1 MLQIQGIS
9 KQYKTGDFVQRA
21 LDNVSLNLRDSE
33 FVAIL
38 GPSGSGKTTL
48 LNIIGGLD
56 HYDSGDLVIN
66 GISTVTPSAL
76 TSVPS
81 GSCENTENL
90 VSYEYWIPAEPI
102 YRLMSLSLLSRYFL
116 NALRLFSVML
126 LVIEAVPLMAAS
138 SG

>member
-1 MLQIQGIS
+1 MRVDVKVDESADIS
-9 KQYKTGDFVQRA
+9 EP
-21 LDNVSLNLRDSE
+21 S
-33 FVAIL
+33 AIW
-38 GPSGSGKTTL
+38 SA
-48 LNIIGGLD
+48 I
-56 HYDSGDLVIN
+56 DLVPVLP
-66 GISTVTPSAL
+66 TVTPSAL

-81 GSCENTENL
+81 GSCENTENF
-90 VSYEYWIPAEPI
+90 VSYAYWIPAEPT

>member
-1 MLQIQGIS
+1 MTLPTFFLPSALGMISWNELGAAFWSVLPVSMLTRVDVKVDESADIS
-9 KQYKTGDFVQRA
+9 EP
-21 LDNVSLNLRDSE
+21 S
-33 FVAIL
+33 AIW
-38 GPSGSGKTTL
+38 SA
-48 LNIIGGLD
+48 I
-56 HYDSGDLVIN
+56 DLVPVLP
-66 GISTVTPSAL
+66 TVTPSAL